1 MTEFKNTSDHGYPDD
16 GEAARGTDARGAA
29 LSDGVAQSP
38 TDPATG
44 SATDDDRAW
53 ESFLADHAD
62 DLEELDGTRAAR
74 RFEREAKKQDRLRHE
89 RYKEE
94 ARREYEEMSRPDTGD
109 GPRDFR
115 TSALDDHP
123 DDHFTPPDPNI
134 ETDSYTVAYVALL
147 ILGVALTLVALLVP
161 AVPHA
166 LWTVG
171 GLLMLLGVV
180 ALVVRRR

>member
-16 GEAARGTDARGAA
+16 GQAAHGTDARGAA
-29 LSDGVAQSP
+29 SSDGAAQSP
-38 TDPATG
+38 A
-44 SATDDDRAW
+44 DDDAAW

-62 DLEELDGTRAAR
+62 DLGALDGSRAAR
-74 RFEREAKKQDRLRHE
+74 RFEREAQKQDRLRHE

-123 DDHFTPPDPNI
+123 DDHFTPPDPKI
-134 ETDSYTVAYVALL
+134 DTDSYTVAYVALL
-147 ILGVALTLVALLVP
+147 VLGVAITLVALLVP

-180 ALVVRRR
+180 ALVMRRR